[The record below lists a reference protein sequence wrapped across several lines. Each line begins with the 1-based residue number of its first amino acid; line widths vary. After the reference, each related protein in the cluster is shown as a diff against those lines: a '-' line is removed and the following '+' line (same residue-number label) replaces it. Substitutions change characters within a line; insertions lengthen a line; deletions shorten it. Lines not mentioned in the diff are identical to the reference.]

1 MSLFAIADTHL
12 SFASNKPMDDFEGW
26 FNYTDRLKEN
36 WNKII
41 DDKDYVVIAGD
52 ISWAMNFDELKADF
66 DYINQL
72 NGKKIILKGNH
83 DYWWNTMSKM
93 NKFIEENNFNT
104 ISILHNNAFDFD
116 DFSVCGSRGWFFDSD
131 EEQNE
136 KVLNREVMRIKASI
150 ESALNCKKIFFLHS
164 PPVYENQCCE
174 EIVSLLKEK
183 GIKKC
188 YYGHIHGVAA
198 KYAFDDNYDGIDF
211 KLISADRLNFMPLL
225 IKKF

>member
-26 FNYTDRLKEN
+26 LNYTDRLKEN

-116 DFSVCGSRGWFFDSD
+116 DFSICGSRGWFFDSD

-150 ESALNCKKIFFLHS
+150 ESALNCEKIVTKQRDSTIKFFVLF
-164 PPVYENQCCE
+164 
-174 EIVSLLKEK
+174 IFITISLSCLFDM
-183 GIKKC
+183 
-188 YYGHIHGVAA
+188 HILNTI
-198 KYAFDDNYDGIDF
+198 YQFILNLS
-211 KLISADRLNFMPLL
+211 LIFAPNRLFYTSN
-225 IKKF
+225 

>member
-1 MSLFAIADTHL
+1 
-12 SFASNKPMDDFEGW
+12 
-26 FNYTDRLKEN
+26 
-36 WNKII
+36 
-41 DDKDYVVIAGD
+41 
-52 ISWAMNFDELKADF
+52 MNFDELKADF

-150 ESALNCKKIFFLHS
+150 ESALNC
-164 PPVYENQCCE
+164 
-174 EIVSLLKEK
+174 EK
-183 GIKKC
+183 
-188 YYGHIHGVAA
+188 
-198 KYAFDDNYDGIDF
+198 
-211 KLISADRLNFMPLL
+211 
-225 IKKF
+225 